1 MSRILVAEDDV
12 HIAEMIVFTLTRAGH
27 EVVHAADGGQ
37 AVLALDESS
46 FDLVL
51 LDLMMP
57 VMSGL
62 ELLRG
67 LKADRSRMGIPVV
80 ILSARS
86 REKDVEL
93 GRAAGAVD
101 YLTKPFSLSEL
112 VTRVE
117 RALQS

>member
-12 HIAEMIVFTLTRAGH
+12 PIAELIVFTLTRAGH

-37 AVLALDESS
+37 AVLALDERH
-46 FDLVL
+46 FDLIL

-62 ELLRG
+62 EVLRG
-67 LKADRSRMGIPVV
+67 LKADRRRMGIPVM
-80 ILSARS
+80 ILSARA
-86 REKDVEL
+86 REKDL
-93 GRAAGAVD
+93 QAGRSAGAVD

-112 VTRVE
+112 VSRVE
-117 RALQS
+117 QALDS

>member
-12 HIAEMIVFTLTRAGH
+12 HIAEMIVFTLARAGH

-37 AVLALDESS
+37 AVQALDESR
-46 FDLVL
+46 FDLIL

-62 ELLRG
+62 EVLRV
-67 LKADRSRMGIPVV
+67 LKADRRRMGIPAV

-86 REKDVEL
+86 REKDVQA

-112 VTRVE
+112 VARVE
-117 RALQS
+117 RALES

>member
-1 MSRILVAEDDV
+1 MSRILVAEDDA
-12 HIAEMIVFTLTRAGH
+12 HIAEMIAFTLSRAGH
-27 EVVHAADGGQ
+27 AVVHAADGGQ
-37 AVLALDESS
+37 AVLALEEAH

-62 ELLRG
+62 EILRG
-67 LKADRSRMGIPVV
+67 LKADRRRMGIPVM

-86 REKDVEL
+86 RQQDIQA
-93 GRAAGAVD
+93 GRAAGAID

-112 VTRVE
+112 VVRVE
-117 RALQS
+117 QALDS